1 MATQPKM
8 SAPIGRVRI
17 KTSGKKPG
25 SGDRW
30 RSADPSIEET
40 TEGEEVDGGVRQP
53 RFYPFPLRST
63 GDAED

>member
-1 MATQPKM
+1 MATLPKI

-17 KTSGKKPG
+17 KTTGRNSG

-30 RSADPSIEET
+30 RSAEPPLEAEVEEL
-40 TEGEEVDGGVRQP
+40 DRSDLRP
-53 RFYPFPLRST
+53 RFYPFPLPSA